1 MELLHVT
8 KEQRIEIIRLHD
20 IIVRSGAEDIIVR

>member
-20 IIVRSGAEDIIVR
+20 IILDKELKIL